1 MYIIKL
7 FFNYIKNRFM
17 KLSTDVFFFFSKHPI
32 YGGVV
37 RKFRFIFDN
46 VKCTIDEKTYEN
58 YFAFLEL
65 FYKSFTYQQVGEKL
79 ICFIKVVDFFFG
91 KGFFFS
97 SGVDFYFFKIFFYGV
112 VAYYHLKVFFFFSF
126 TFIDFPYIDFPY
138 IYLRFIKRFTNIT
151 FKDFC

>member
-1 MYIIKL
+1 MIL
-7 FFNYIKNRFM
+7 VE
-17 KLSTDVFFFFSKHPI
+17 VFYFSKHPI

-97 SGVDFYFFKIFFYGV
+97 SGVDFYFFKIFFYFLKFFFMGV
-112 VAYYHLKVFFFFSF
+112 FVIIILKFFFFF
-126 TFIDFPYIDFPY
+126 HLLLLIFHILIFHIFI
-138 IYLRFIKRFTNIT
+138 
-151 FKDFC
+151 